1 MINFIYS
8 INITFMQQVDIEN
21 LKKFGQ
27 KVKELREKKSESLN
41 KFVMSQDILTTATWS
56 RIENGKFDFK
66 LSTLLRVAYMLGIKV
81 EDLLKSVDFDY
92 NFIEY

>member
-1 MINFIYS
+1 
-8 INITFMQQVDIEN
+8 MQQVDIEN

-41 KFVMSQDILTTATWS
+41 KFVMSQDVLTTATWS

>member
-1 MINFIYS
+1 
-8 INITFMQQVDIEN
+8 MQQVDIEN

-27 KVKELREKKSESLN
+27 KVKELREEKSESLN

-81 EDLLKSVDFDY
+81 EDLLKSVEFDY

>member
-1 MINFIYS
+1 
-8 INITFMQQVDIEN
+8 MQQVDIEN

-27 KVKELREKKSESLN
+27 KVKELREEKSESLN
-41 KFVMSQDILTTATWS
+41 KFVMSQDVLTTATWS

-66 LSTLLRVAYMLGIKV
+66 LSTLLRVAYMLGIQV
-81 EDLLKSVDFDY
+81 EDLLKFVEFDY

>member
-1 MINFIYS
+1 
-8 INITFMQQVDIEN
+8 MQQVDIEN